1 MIKKILTIAI
11 ILILGA
17 ACVLAGWFLL
27 KNPTGVPEGTNLL
40 EPEATLAPGITNAEG
55 QIHSENLVQGRI
67 TELTEDTVC
76 IKIQNVEWKFS
87 LNDYT
92 KYAIDRLNELGV
104 EIRKGTMVDIEFET
118 GENGQR
124 TATNIMRTEMN

>member
-11 ILILGA
+11 VLILGA

-27 KNPTGVPEGTNLL
+27 KNPAGIQ
-40 EPEATLAPGITNAEG
+40 EPEATLAPGITKAEG
-55 QIHSENLVQGRI
+55 QILSENHVQGRI
-67 TELTEDTVC
+67 TGLTEDT
-76 IKIQNVEWKFS
+76 IHINIQNVDWEFS